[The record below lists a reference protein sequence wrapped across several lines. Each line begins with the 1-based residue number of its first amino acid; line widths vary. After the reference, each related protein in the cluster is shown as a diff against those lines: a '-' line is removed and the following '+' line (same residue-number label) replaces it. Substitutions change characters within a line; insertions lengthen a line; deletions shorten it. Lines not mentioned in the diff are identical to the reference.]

1 MIGHTLSELR
11 TNPVEWHR
19 RGMRHPAEIEAMV
32 HQRTHGQVPPEPS
45 YGDFF
50 RAA

>member
-1 MIGHTLSELR
+1 MNAMTL
-11 TNPVEWHR
+11 TNMQAHPHEWHR
-19 RGMRHPAEIEAMV
+19 RGMRHPAEIEALV
-32 HQRTHGQVPPEPS
+32 YTRTNGNTPPEPS

>member
-1 MIGHTLSELR
+1 MAL
-11 TNPVEWHR
+11 TNLQEHPHEWHR
-19 RGMRHPAEIEAMV
+19 RGMRHPAEIEALV
-32 HQRTHGQVPPEPS
+32 YTRTNGNTPPEPS